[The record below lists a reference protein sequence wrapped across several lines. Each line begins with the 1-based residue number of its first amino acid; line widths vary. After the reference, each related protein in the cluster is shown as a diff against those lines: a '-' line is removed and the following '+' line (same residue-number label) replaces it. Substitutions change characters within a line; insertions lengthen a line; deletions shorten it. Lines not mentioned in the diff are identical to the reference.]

1 MEPRIYTYK
10 ITFPDQGWWYWG
22 VHRERKYGETYNGS
36 PTTHSEKWKFF
47 EFEKQILEFFQ
58 DWDEARK
65 VEKRLILPDLN
76 NPLCLNENSGGG
88 FSLDAS
94 SKGGKN
100 QSREDHVRAGKIGG
114 KNGSRGDKVKAGKIG
129 GKIGGKTGGRKNVES
144 GQIKTIATFETRSK
158 GGKKAV
164 ESGHL
169 ESIRTF
175 ESCSKGGKNGS
186 REDKSR
192 GGKIS
197 SSQKWRCLVT
207 GYISGPG
214 PLTLY
219 QRARGIDTSLRKR
232 VKTEGVV

>member
-158 GGKKAV
+158 GGK
-164 ESGHL
+164 
-169 ESIRTF
+169 
-175 ESCSKGGKNGS
+175 NGS
-186 REDKSR
+186 REDKVR
-192 GGKIS
+192 AGRNGGKTGS
-197 SSQKWRCLVT
+197 KTTNSQKWKCLVT
-207 GYISGPG
+207 GHISSPG
-214 PLTLY
+214 PLTRY
-219 QRARGIDTSLRKR
+219 QRSRGIDTNQRIR
-232 VKTEGVV
+232 VK